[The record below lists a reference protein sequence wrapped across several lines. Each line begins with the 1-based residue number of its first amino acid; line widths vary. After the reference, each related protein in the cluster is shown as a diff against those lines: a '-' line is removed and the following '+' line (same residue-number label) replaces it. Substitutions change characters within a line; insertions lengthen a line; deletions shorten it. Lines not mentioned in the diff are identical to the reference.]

1 MSKPTPASE
10 SGRARA
16 DWAPFDVVV
25 FDCDSTLAAV
35 EGIDELARWLGR
47 AAEVEALTAQAM
59 NGEVP
64 LEAVYSRRL
73 ELLQPTREQLRRLGQ
88 LYRDNTVPGAR
99 EVVEALQ
106 ALRRTVFIVSGGL
119 AEPVREFGAWLGV
132 PAAQIHAVGT
142 DYDQLSGA
150 WWETWKQPRG
160 RNPHERYLGHDGGP
174 LTIGRGKA
182 EIIRRLREAHRG
194 RAMLVGDGTSDLEAR
209 EAVDLFVGFGGV
221 VARERVAAAAD
232 VFVTS
237 NNLAPV
243 LPLAIARTNVPAPWA
258 AVYAAG
264 VMAIEGGEVV
274 FRSEQAREGLR
285 RRLGRQQAD
294 AAAS

>member
-1 MSKPTPASE
+1 MPEPGKLTGSSP
-10 SGRARA
+10 ARA

-35 EGIDELARWLGR
+35 EGIDELARWQGR

-73 ELLQPTREQLRRLGQ
+73 ELLQPTREQMRRLGQ

-99 EVVEALQ
+99 EVVGGLQ
-106 ALRRTVFIVSGGL
+106 ALGRQVFIVSGGL
-119 AEPVREFGAWLGV
+119 AEPVREFGVWLGV
-132 PAAQIHAVGT
+132 PGEHIHAVGT
-142 DYDQLSGA
+142 EYDQLSGA
-150 WWETWKQPRG
+150 WWETWKHPRG
-160 RNPHERYLGHDGGP
+160 RNPHERYLSHDAGP

-182 EIIRRLREAHRG
+182 DIIRRLRAAQRG

-221 VARERVAAAAD
+221 VAREKVAASAD
-232 VFVTS
+232 VFVS
-237 NNLAPV
+237 SASLAPI
-243 LPLAIARTNVPAPWA
+243 LPLAVAKPDVPAPWA
-258 AVYAAG
+258 AVYTAG
-264 VMAIEGGEVV
+264 VRAIGGAEVV
-274 FRSEQAREGLR
+274 FRSGQAREGLR
-285 RRLGRQQAD
+285 QRLGLR
-294 AAAS
+294 